1 MSRILTRRGLGKL
14 ALAAAASTAVRSGT
28 AKAESLS
35 AEQTFQALH
44 SFPQGFLW
52 GTATASYQVEGS
64 PHADGRGASIW
75 DTFSHT
81 PGRVAHN
88 DTGDVADDEFN
99 RYKQDVLLLRE
110 LGVKTYRF
118 SMSWSRIFPTGS
130 GKPNEAGLAYYERLV
145 DELRKAGID
154 PYCTLYHW
162 DLPQALEDGGG
173 WSDADTPKRFA
184 EYAGYVSGKLS
195 DRVSHFMTTNEVRTF
210 VELGHQTGTH
220 APGLRLSRKDVAQIA
235 HHALLAHGLG
245 VQAVRAN
252 AKPGTLVGLA
262 ENPTATV
269 PVVNDAA
276 NVTAAQVAFREENAQ
291 YLTAVMEGRY
301 TDRYLAEMGADAPR
315 FTAAEMKAIS
325 SPVDFVGLNIYQP
338 TYVMATGDAK
348 GYKIVQPS
356 ATYPRMLSEW
366 LTIGPEC
373 LYWAPVHATKLWN
386 LKSIYITENGA
397 SAADAMTPS
406 GEVLDIDRVM
416 YLRNYLGQLQKAVM
430 EGAPVKGYFVWS
442 LLDNYEWND
451 GYGKRFG
458 LVHVDFATQKRTP
471 KLSAEFYKSV
481 VRENRVV

>member
-1 MSRILTRRGLGKL
+1 MSTRFTRRGLGKL
-14 ALAAAASTAVRSGT
+14 ALAAAASRVVAGERTE
-28 AKAESLS
+28 AEALT
-35 AEQTFQALH
+35 AEQTFRALH

-64 PHADGRGASIW
+64 PRANGRGASIW

-81 PGRVAHN
+81 PGHVAHN
-88 DTGDVADDEFN
+88 DTGDVADDEFH
-99 RYKQDVLLLRE
+99 RYKQDIGLLSE

-118 SMSWSRIFPTGS
+118 SVSWPRIFATGS
-130 GKPNEAGLAYYERLV
+130 GEPNAAGLAYYARLV
-145 DELRKAGID
+145 DELRAAGIE

-162 DLPQALEDGGG
+162 DLPQTLEDAGG
-173 WSDADTPKRFA
+173 WRNADTAKRYA

-195 DRVSHFMTTNEVRTF
+195 DRVSHFMTTNEIRTF
-210 VELGHQTGTH
+210 VELGYQTGTH
-220 APGLRLSRKDVAQIA
+220 APGLKLGRRDVAQIA
-235 HHALLAHGLG
+235 HHAVLAHGLG
-245 VQAVRAN
+245 VQAIRAN
-252 AKPGTLVGLA
+252 AKPGTLVGIA

-269 PVVNDAA
+269 PSVNDAA
-276 NVTAAQVAFREENAQ
+276 NVEAARVAFREENAQ
-291 YLTAVMEGRY
+291 YLTVVMEGRY

-315 FTAAEMKAIS
+315 FTAAEMKAIG
-325 SPVDFVGLNIYQP
+325 SPLDFVGLNIYQP
-338 TYVMATGDAK
+338 TYTLATNDAK
-348 GYKIVQPS
+348 GYMVVQPS

-397 SAADAMTPS
+397 SAADTMMS
-406 GEVLDIDRVM
+406 GGKVLDIDRVM
-416 YLRNYLGQLQKAVM
+416 YLRNYLSQLQKAVA

-442 LLDNYEWND
+442 LMDNYEWND

-458 LVHVDFATQKRTP
+458 LFHVDFATQQRTA